1 MADIGIKKGDTFETI
16 KTLAQACF
24 MVWIR
29 MLLHYVGQYAFLK
42 IYDAPVESLSF
53 KWYKLVVVYTYW
65 NLETEVL
72 TIIMGTLMNTFV
84 FCFLIAI
91 VYLSQKYIYCFPPVL
106 CKLIAWYGFATCLDF
121 FLILIVDMAIQ
132 DDNGDMFKL
141 YNYFQKQDNGGM
153 FGIFITFLAEA
164 VLVVLNTFIF
174 YEYIVFVHND
184 ARISDIYL
192 RISGLGRG
200 YYIPADNE
208 ISWNYLKMTYHLAE
222 INANRILVNTIS
234 IPDPF
239 TTAKPLVCKA
249 YQF

>member
-1 MADIGIKKGDTFETI
+1 
-16 KTLAQACF
+16 
-24 MVWIR
+24 
-29 MLLHYVGQYAFLK
+29 
-42 IYDAPVESLSF
+42 
-53 KWYKLVVVYTYW
+53 
-65 NLETEVL
+65 
-72 TIIMGTLMNTFV
+72 
-84 FCFLIAI
+84 
-91 VYLSQKYIYCFPPVL
+91 
-106 CKLIAWYGFATCLDF
+106 
-121 FLILIVDMAIQ
+121 
-132 DDNGDMFKL
+132 MFKL
-141 YNYFQKQDNGGM
+141 YNYYQKQDNGGM